1 MFKHCGIKKCID
13 YKSILITSNYKNS
26 MQGASKLFLQKH
38 NNITKYTSL
47 FLQTFEHFKF
57 NQNWIGILTKNN
69 NLSLFSN

>member
-47 FLQTFEHFKF
+47 FL
-57 NQNWIGILTKNN
+57 
-69 NLSLFSN
+69 